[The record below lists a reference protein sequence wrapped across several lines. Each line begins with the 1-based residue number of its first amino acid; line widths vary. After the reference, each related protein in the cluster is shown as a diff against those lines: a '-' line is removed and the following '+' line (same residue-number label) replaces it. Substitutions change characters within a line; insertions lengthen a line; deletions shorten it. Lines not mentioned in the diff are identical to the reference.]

1 MNIYL
6 VNRYS
11 KFKGPFDIIDSNR
24 EHIIKVGDICLR
36 DYVKGV
42 AFLVVCSSENTW
54 NACKRVGIGDN
65 SVLNGQ
71 GNTLLFSFDGLHRR
85 KGNAALIKQL
95 IDCYREKVIVDF
107 FSNAIQILEYKKDFW
122 DVSLF
127 QKFFAT
133 SQELI
138 PRSEPTK
145 PSVVQN
151 NRLYPSEFAKYL
163 DKELL
168 GMLVAGL
175 NTGNGLKAMYEFLRE
190 KEPLLFRT
198 ALMKFLAENPT
209 GTIYDKPTFK
219 EIPEEPKV
227 ETVPETPA
235 PSQEEKPHET
245 VATDEEDQSFL
256 LNDFNSKEFRK
267 LLNRYHKG
275 DKRAL
280 EQLVKANIKLVT
292 GLARTYKD
300 HGVEY
305 DDLVQEGTIGLMRA
319 IERYNPNRKV
329 PFPAYAKWWIHQAF
343 VQALI
348 DMQSIVKIPANQV
361 SLYKK
366 VRKSIERY
374 EQEHGYEPSP
384 LEIEIEDD
392 LAPENIEYLSNLPD
406 RLHELTTRSN
416 NWDELPGSDSADDL
430 LMKESQTHF
439 IDSILS
445 RLKNREAYIL
455 RHLYG
460 IGEKSETLSDIG
472 DRLGLTRERVR
483 QIAEKGVRNLREILR
498 LRKATEDEEEESP
511 EQEEPK
517 PIVESKPKPKRK
529 QKDTEEKVTPR
540 ISFSPFIRQ
549 EKPAE
554 EEKPE
559 EEPDIQYEVNEKDG
573 LKVGD
578 NINYNNRFCTV
589 RKIIENRK
597 SPKLVVEYTNGVQD
611 FVAFDKSRFVKVIPA
626 KESSP
631 DEDNHKGREKSHS
644 YSSSTSLNELV
655 GLRIIT
661 RKQLKHC
668 HKRNLRT
675 IGDVQKIIEQYNL
688 TPNSTRF
695 TQYTIDMW
703 FSIVGLLNPK
713 DVKKAKTKG
722 EEEDIEHVYVD
733 IPTAAPYIETEVSG
747 KDTRTEGN
755 KSIDIKKLEAIF
767 DNKSTSYK
775 YFWFMAIISLA
786 KKKHSL
792 SLTYK
797 DILIRMA
804 ALAWPVVM
812 EHEMNLGKQDMLGKY
827 LWDIVRRTSLV
838 QQSPGRYV
846 EFLLDEQYKE
856 SGIDRILSPLLNNVP
871 YRFLSPWVRFT
882 TNNGVSETS
891 KSDSFD
897 GLYALYSNGIVL
909 NSMWWQYINDHYQEI
924 CDFSIRSFISFALL
938 YNDEE
943 QVKKLNVK
951 DWSILKEK

>member
-1 MNIYL
+1 MNIYF

-11 KFKGPFDIIDSNR
+11 KLKGPFDIIDSNR
-24 EHIIKVGDICLR
+24 QHIIKVGDICLR
-36 DYVKGV
+36 DYVEGV
-42 AFLVVCSSENTW
+42 AFLVVCSSDNSW

-65 SVLNGQ
+65 GVLTDQ
-71 GNTLLFSFDGLHRR
+71 GNTLLFSFDGLHKR

-95 IDCYREKVIVDF
+95 IDCYREKVIIDF
-107 FSNAIQILEYKKDFW
+107 FSNAIEILEYKKDFW

-138 PRSEPTK
+138 PRSVPTK
-145 PSVVQN
+145 PSVIQN
-151 NRLYPSEFAKYL
+151 NTLYPSEFAKYL

-168 GMLVAGL
+168 GMLIAGL

-190 KEPLLFRT
+190 KEPMLFRT
-198 ALMKFLAENPT
+198 ALMKFLAANPT
-209 GTIYDKPTFK
+209 GTIYDKPTYK
-219 EIPEEPKV
+219 EITEKPKV

-235 PSQEEKPHET
+235 PSQEEKPHEN
-245 VATDEEDQSFL
+245 VAIDEEDQSFL
-256 LNDFNSKEFRK
+256 LNEFNSKDFRK

-275 DKRAL
+275 DKKAF

-319 IERYNPNRKV
+319 IERFNPNRKV

-384 LEIEIEDD
+384 SEIEIEDD
-392 LAPENIEYLSNLPD
+392 LALENIEYLSNLPD

-416 NWDELPGSDSADDL
+416 DWDELPGSDSADDL

-439 IDSILS
+439 IDSIL
-445 RLKNREAYIL
+445 RKLKNREAYIL

-472 DRLGLTRERVR
+472 ERLGLTRERVR

-498 LRKATEDEEEESP
+498 LRKATEEEEEELP
-511 EQEEPK
+511 EQEKSK
-517 PIVESKPKPKRK
+517 PIVEDKPKPKRK
-529 QKDTEEKVTPR
+529 RKDPEEKATPR
-540 ISFSPFIRQ
+540 FSFSPFIRQ

-554 EEKPE
+554 EDKPE
-559 EEPDIQYEVNEKDG
+559 EETDTQYEVNEKDG

-578 NINYNNRFCTV
+578 DINYNNRFCTV
-589 RKIIENRK
+589 RKIIENGK
-597 SPKLVVEYTNGVQD
+597 SSKLVVEYSNGVQD
-611 FVAFDKSRFVKVIPA
+611 FVAFDKSRFDKVTPA
-626 KESSP
+626 TESYP
-631 DEDNHKGREKSHS
+631 KEDNHEEREQSHL

-661 RKQLKHC
+661 KKQLKHC

-675 IGDVQKIIEQYNL
+675 IGDVQKIIEQYHL
-688 TPNSTRF
+688 TPDSTRF

-713 DVKKAKTKG
+713 DVAKAKAKG
-722 EEEDIEHVYVD
+722 AEDDIEHVYVD
-733 IPTAAPYIETEVSG
+733 IPTAAPYIE
-747 KDTRTEGN
+747 
-755 KSIDIKKLEAIF
+755 A
-767 DNKSTSYK
+767 
-775 YFWFMAIISLA
+775 
-786 KKKHSL
+786 
-792 SLTYK
+792 
-797 DILIRMA
+797 
-804 ALAWPVVM
+804 
-812 EHEMNLGKQDMLGKY
+812 
-827 LWDIVRRTSLV
+827 
-838 QQSPGRYV
+838 
-846 EFLLDEQYKE
+846 
-856 SGIDRILSPLLNNVP
+856 
-871 YRFLSPWVRFT
+871 
-882 TNNGVSETS
+882 
-891 KSDSFD
+891 
-897 GLYALYSNGIVL
+897 
-909 NSMWWQYINDHYQEI
+909 
-924 CDFSIRSFISFALL
+924 
-938 YNDEE
+938 
-943 QVKKLNVK
+943 
-951 DWSILKEK
+951 